1 MSGAATL
8 AARRIRQVRGG
19 RCVLDDV
26 SIAVATGEV
35 VALVG
40 ESGAGK
46 TSLLRCLVGL
56 DELDGGAIE
65 LDGVDVLELGAVQ
78 LRRRVGLVLGPP
90 AMLEG
95 TVGDNLA
102 YGMPSL
108 PSADASGAL
117 ERCALDASFLE
128 READALS
135 TGQRARVAIARALV
149 RRPRVLL
156 LDEPTAALDA
166 RSGARIETLATELA
180 AAGLAVL
187 IVTHDL
193 AQADRIAGR
202 RVTLSHGRTV
212 E

>member
-1 MSGAATL
+1 MSSAPTL
-8 AARRIRQVRGG
+8 VARRVRQVRGG
-19 RCVLDDV
+19 RRVLDDV
-26 SIAVATGEV
+26 SIAVTTGEV

-56 DELDGGAIE
+56 DELAGGAIE
-65 LDGVDVLELGAVQ
+65 LDGVDVRDVGALE

-90 AMLEG
+90 TMLEG

-102 YGMPSL
+102 YGLASL
-108 PSADASGAL
+108 GAAHASDAL

-128 READALS
+128 RDAEALS

-166 RSGARIETLATELA
+166 RSAAQIEALTTELA
-180 AAGLAVL
+180 AAGLALLV
-187 IVTHDL
+187 VTHDL
-193 AQADRIAGR
+193 AQADRIASR
-202 RVTLSHGRTV
+202 RVTLSDGRIV
-212 E
+212 A